1 MLWPIIDL
9 WPSEQVLT
17 SHSPRNSTGSFR
29 VAWQLAVTKNASEV
43 IREGLRLLESQER
56 DREAAYAALKI
67 KLERG
72 SAQADRG
79 EFVDPDEV
87 LKKIDER
94 KRRRAAEK
102 A

>member
-1 MLWPIIDL
+1 
-9 WPSEQVLT
+9 
-17 SHSPRNSTGSFR
+17 
-29 VAWQLAVTKNASEV
+29 V